1 MLSRR
6 AFLTRSTAAI
16 GGLGVAP
23 FLAAACGSSKA
34 SSGTTQATTATTAGA
49 ASTTAA
55 PSTTAA
61 ASTTPTKITTAFS
74 WVPDIEWAAWY
85 VADSKG
91 YFTTRNIDSVLS
103 HGGPNTPAVVQ
114 LLAAGSGNIGL
125 SADELEIL
133 KANKT
138 GADYVAIA
146 AMYQRSPFGYCWLKD
161 TPIKTAADLV
171 GKRIGGVEGDQIRI
185 EAVFK
190 VNKLPVD
197 YKFVSMSYDPQPLVD
212 KEMDVITAYV
222 TNQPLQLQQKGV
234 ATGSATF
241 SDFGLKSYGDVI
253 FASKKYIAA
262 NRDAVVRYLA
272 ALLQGVDGNR
282 ADPNA
287 IIPTLVSKYGKDNQI
302 DEAYSK
308 LANPAYIALQ
318 DSDYTKANGL
328 LSMDPDY
335 LTNSV
340 WPGYVAAGETGLPD
354 VKDFLDTTLLAD
366 AHKLLK

>member
-6 AFLTRSTAAI
+6 EFLTRSTAAI
-16 GGLGVAP
+16 GGLGVMP
-23 FLAAACGSSKA
+23 LLAAACGSSSTSTA
-34 SSGTTQATTATTAGA
+34 TTQATGAAAGATTTAGSSA
-49 ASTTAA
+49 ASA
-55 PSTTAA
+55 
-61 ASTTPTKITTAFS
+61 KITTAFS

-91 YFTTRNIDSVLS
+91 YFTARNIDSVLS

-125 SADELEIL
+125 SGDELEIL

-146 AMYQRSPFGYCWLKD
+146 AMYQRTPFGYCWLKD
-161 TPIKTAADLV
+161 TNIKTAADLV

-222 TNQPLQLQQKGV
+222 TNQPLQLQLKGV

-241 SDFGLKSYGDVI
+241 SDFGLKSYGDVL

-287 IIPTLVSKYGKDNQI
+287 IVPALVSKYGKDNQI

-308 LANPAYIALQ
+308 LANPAYIALM
-318 DSDYTKANGL
+318 DSDYTKTNGL

-340 WPGYVAAGETGLPD
+340 WPGLVAAGETGLPD

-366 AHKLLK
+366 AHKLIK